1 MNLTILKISV
11 PKFITGLLHKRNQNV
26 VEDQMIVTADERRNV
41 LNLFN
46 VSEAA
51 RQLGVD
57 VQQMH
62 RDIRTGRVR
71 PPGVRVGKRLYFTS
85 QDMNDLSAKNQMKD
99 IENVDNN
106 RPD

>member
-26 VEDQMIVTADERRNV
+26 VEDRMIVTADERRNV

-51 RQLGVD
+51 RQLGVGI
-57 VQQMH
+57 QQLH
-62 RDIRTGRVR
+62 RDIRAGRVR
-71 PPGVRVGKRLYFTS
+71 SPQVRVGRRLYFT
-85 QDMNDLSAKNQMKD
+85 QGDLSDLSTHYKEGQY
-99 IENVDNN
+99 
-106 RPD
+106 R